1 MAPIDRQFC
10 PSPSVL
16 VPSGLGLLGVVLG
29 LGLLAGCSGFT
40 SGEKP
45 LPDST
50 FTRVLTELHLARARQ
65 NTDVPDPPGL
75 RDSIFARYN
84 VRPAEF
90 DSTLH
95 HYSRRPE
102 AFGPLY
108 QSIIDTLQ
116 ALQYPDQ
123 PQPGPESVPDSVYRG
138 GGPPPD
144 RSP

>member
-1 MAPIDRQFC
+1 MAPVDRQFR

-16 VPSGLGLLGVVLG
+16 VPSGLGLLGVVLS
-29 LGLLAGCSGFT
+29 LGLLVGCSSVT
-40 SGEKP
+40 SDEKP

-65 NTDVPDPPGL
+65 NMEAPYPSGL
-75 RDSIFARYN
+75 RDSIFARYD
-84 VRPAEF
+84 VRPADF
-90 DSTLH
+90 DATLH

-102 AFGPLY
+102 AFGTLY

-116 ALQYPDQ
+116 ALQRPGQ
-123 PQPGPESVPDSVYRG
+123 RQPGPESIPDSVYKNRA
-138 GGPPPD
+138 PPD